1 MKNDSNIT
9 VMRLFILLYLIFI
22 AQQTVVGQAR
32 IALIADRVF
41 DGYEMHKS
49 WIVVVEDDLIIYAGP
64 ENEFDISGVKAKY
77 FNNATLMPGMIE
89 GHAHMFLY
97 PYNQTPWND
106 QVLKESESYRTAR
119 ATMHARNTL
128 IAGFTT
134 VRDLGTE
141 GAGYADA
148 GLKRAIDNHVIPGPR
163 LIICTRAIVVTGS
176 YGPKG
181 FADHIQIPLG
191 AEETDGYD
199 DLIQVVRNQIGKGAD
214 FIKVYADYRWGPH
227 GEAMPTF
234 SQKELEL
241 IVKTARSSGR
251 YVVAHAS
258 TPEGMRRAILAG
270 VETIE
275 HGDGGTPEIWELM
288 KAHNVALCPTL
299 AAGDAILQYGGW
311 KKESEQEP
319 QRIQQKRK
327 HFSEALQHGVT
338 IVAGGDVGVFEHG
351 DNVRELEMMVDYGM
365 KNRNVLRSVTSVNAR
380 IFHIDNEVG
389 SIKKG
394 MKADIIV
401 VTGNPDKDISVLRNV
416 EFVMKDGTIFKEN

>member
-64 ENEFDISGVKAKY
+64 EKGFDISGVTTKY
-77 FNNATLMPGMIE
+77 FNDATLMPGMIE

>member
-163 LIICTRAIVVTGS
+163 LIISTRAIVVTGS

>member
-234 SQKELEL
+234 SQKELKL
-241 IVKTARSSGR
+241 IVTTARSSGR